1 MATSTSIPEA
11 SSVSLSVSSVNVG
24 NSIVANIA
32 RTNSNFTHTVEFYID
47 SYYYQKYTNISTAQ
61 AFIVPDIWYTAMP
74 SSTSCTAYCRVTTYD
89 GSAQVGSPV
98 IKAFTVNVP
107 SSIVPSVGTITLDPI
122 DVTTTDGVSRNV
134 LIKDKNKLTI
144 SVSGCSASTGSSIQS
159 YTFSGI
165 GISSTT
171 TNTSVTS
178 TGAISTSGTLTYTV
192 KVTDT
197 RGRTASKTAQ
207 IICYDYYSPSFASF
221 NAYRADA
228 SGAAD
233 SAGTYVRCDYTPSY
247 AGINNTNG
255 VSVRITCAAEDHAQF
270 VDASGGTV
278 LINVGNNDITYRVY
292 AQITDIYGGSAES
305 PIISVSAASRVFNIT
320 KDGTGVAIGKMAES
334 NNLFDCRWP
343 ITSDDPGNSM
353 HNLSYR
359 GSNIITVPLFDTV
372 SNWGQ
377 QKNLATTFYTYSGML
392 NNQPS
397 QYGLLLNLTDGGA
410 EVHQLWA
417 TQPNGNLAHRGGNG
431 SGWSDSWKTI
441 LDSSNYG
448 NYIATPSDYIVE
460 QGTSGNFTYRKW
472 ISGLSEAWYYEQLG
486 DVPLTTYQ
494 INGVYT
500 NEPYISRG
508 VSLPSGLFVAGE
520 IPIAT
525 SNIYSNGYINCRVAS
540 CTSST
545 IVYRIWSSYSTTASG
560 CRVSI
565 HITGRWK

>member
-1 MATSTSIPEA
+1 MVTSTSIPEA
-11 SSVSLSVSSVNVG
+11 SSISLSVPSVNVG
-24 NSIVANIA
+24 NSIVVNIS

-47 SYYYQKYTNISTAQ
+47 SYYYQKYTDVDTAQ
-61 AFIVPDIWYTAMP
+61 ALIVPDIWYTAMP

-89 GSAQVGSPV
+89 GGTQIGNPV
-98 IKAFTVNVP
+98 VKAFTVTVP
-107 SSIVPSVGTITLDPI
+107 SDVVPSVGTITFDPADI
-122 DVTTTDGVSRNV
+122 TTTDGVSRNV
-134 LIKDKNKLTI
+134 LVKDKNRLTI
-144 SVSGCSASTGSSIQS
+144 SVSGCSAGTGSSIQS
-159 YTFSGI
+159 YTFSGV

-178 TGAISTSGTLTYTV
+178 TGVISTSGTLTYTV

-207 IICYDYYSPSFASF
+207 IVCHDYYSPSFASF
-221 NAYRADA
+221 KAYRANA
-228 SGAAD
+228 NGVAD
-233 SAGTYVRCDYTPSY
+233 SAGTYVKCDYVVSY
-247 AGINNTNG
+247 AGVNNTNTVKVDILCG
-255 VSVRITCAAEDHAQF
+255 ADGHAYRIE
-270 VDASGGTV
+270 ASGGTA
-278 LINVGNNDITYRVY
+278 LFNVGNNDITYRVD
-292 AQITDIYGGSAES
+292 AKITDIYGGSSEYVTINV
-305 PIISVSAASRVFNIT
+305 PAASRVFNIT

-343 ITSDDPGNSM
+343 ITSDDPQNSM

-359 GSNIITVPLFDTV
+359 GSNIITIPDFDTV
-372 SNWGQ
+372 SNWGK

-448 NYIATPSDYIVE
+448 NYIVTPSDYIVE
-460 QGTSGNFTYRKW
+460 QGTSGNFRYRKW
-472 ISGLSEAWYYEQLG
+472 ASGLSEAWYYEQLG
-486 DVPLTTYQ
+486 SISLTTVAA
-494 INGVYT
+494 NGVYS
-500 NEPYISRG
+500 NSSYSSRG
-508 VSLPSGLFVAGE
+508 VSLPSGLFVTGE

-525 SNIYSNGYINCRVAS
+525 GNIYSSGYTNCQIAS
-540 CTSST
+540 CTYNT
-545 IVYRIWSSYSTTASG
+545 VVYRVWAPYSCTPDG

-565 HITGRWK
+565 YITGRWK